1 MSEDDLDRVLM
12 EREEIVPSSGFV
24 ASVMEAVQQEAAAS
38 APSTFPPIPFPW
50 KWALPGLIV
59 SVALALGLIVRWI
72 VSSSRGSHPTDV
84 GAAALPTEN
93 IFSMLPHVQ
102 MAASTLVALEWS
114 ALALVVSLVMVW
126 FSMRIASVKE

>member
-1 MSEDDLDRVLM
+1 MNKDDLDRVLM

-24 ASVMEAVQQEAAAS
+24 LSVMEAVQQEAAAP
-38 APSTFPPIPFPW
+38 APIAFPW

-72 VSSSRGSHPTDV
+72 YSGARVDHPVNT
-84 GAAALPTEN
+84 AASALPAEN
-93 IFSMLPHVQ
+93 LLSMLPHGQ
-102 MAASTLVALEWS
+102 IAASTLVALEWS
-114 ALALVVSLVMVW
+114 ALVLVVSLAAIW